1 MIPKI
6 KEIIT
11 NKFSNSK
18 INCHLDPKEVVAM
31 GAAIRGAISLK
42 LSSIEDIQLFDVTNL
57 SLGIK
62 EHDVNLDVLIK
73 RSTKLPCEKIKL
85 YQTDCDNQTFVW
97 IEIYEGEDKAINSE
111 KNLLLGKFKIVG
123 LPKRKKGGVKISVK
137 FRVNENSILEVT
149 AWEKENEM
157 NKGQIKIEKLCN
169 LDLDSL
175 INRVS
180 HISFV
185 ENQEYNQIKFE
196 IIELEEKINKQKT
209 QEKMDVEAVKS
220 LNKNL
225 LLKIGNFL
233 KETQDK
239 SNLFI
244 SFIKYYFDKI
254 CEFYQDYNEKSND
267 DINDF
272 NKIKENIKVIFEK
285 IQFINPELIYEIIEE
300 FVDLDNLYTILMDFL
315 LSCYYSKTNEI
326 FLSAG
331 AAKKDR
337 ECNVIEKAIKELSEG
352 IKIAEICI
360 GIIDK
365 YKLNSNNS
373 INLNLRDFENIKL
386 KMKVRRKI
394 IKYNNKSIIK
404 KIFTSKKN
412 LNNLYNQYYACE
424 FHDKDDLQELKI
436 LTGQREIAV
445 NDNKVSENFE
455 EEFQNA
461 IVFNEW
467 ITQKTS
473 NFNESELSNII
484 TRILTDYPYCPKK
497 EEDKM
502 WDNFDLFKSQQMK
515 PNRYILMLRGKYQ
528 KLLNNDETND
538 IKKQVYDNILIFLN
552 SLN

>member
-209 QEKMDVEAVKS
+209 QEKVDVEAVKL

-360 GIIDK
+360 RIIDK